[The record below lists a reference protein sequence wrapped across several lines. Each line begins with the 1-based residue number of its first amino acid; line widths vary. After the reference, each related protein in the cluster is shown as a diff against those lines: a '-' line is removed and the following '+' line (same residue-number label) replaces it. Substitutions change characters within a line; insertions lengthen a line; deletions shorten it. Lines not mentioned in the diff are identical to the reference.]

1 MARPRKAGWSGLL
14 TETELEMMSIV
25 WRIGRATVA
34 DVLQALPPERA
45 LAYTSVSSMLRIL
58 EQKGALTAEKAG
70 RGHVY
75 APAVTRDD
83 YASRS
88 VRHLVSTV
96 FDGAAPSLVR
106 CLVEQ
111 GELSEAD
118 VASLR
123 HLLDRKEPS

>member
-25 WRIGRATVA
+25 WRFGRATVS
-34 DVLQALPPERA
+34 DVLAALPQGRE

-58 EQKGALTAEKAG
+58 EQKGALSAEKAG

-75 APAVTRDD
+75 LPAVSRDD
-83 YASRS
+83 YATRS
-88 VRHLVSTV
+88 VRHLVSKV

-111 GELSEAD
+111 GSLSADD

-123 HLLDRKEPS
+123 RILDGKELP